1 MDYKKLYDLALDAT
15 KNAYTPYSHFNV
27 GAALLTEEGTVY
39 TGVNIENSSYG
50 GTICAERT
58 AMVKAISEGHRRFKA
73 LAVAAV
79 SEGKEHTSSP
89 CGICRQFIFE
99 FGEDIDIIFGSD
111 RDNLEVYKI
120 KDLLPAG
127 FRL

>member
-99 FGEDIDIIFGSD
+99 FGDDIDIIFGSD